1 MLGDVLSLS
10 QTLLLIRNSTWN
22 NSYFTVIHVQTG
34 SQDRVILFVQTTII
48 TIREMDFSLPCL
60 HCSNLV
66 NCRMPPCVYHI
77 SDKYL
82 AHIFY
87 TLKSEHITR
96 SVSYQVL
103 QFLSTNST
111 VLFSCNVEVDW
122 KFKLLMATNGHIH
135 YGSKPSCA

>member
-1 MLGDVLSLS
+1 MLGDVFSLS

-22 NSYFTVIHVQTG
+22 SYFTVIHMYT
-34 SQDRVILFVQTTII
+34 DRIGLSCSFKLTTII

-66 NCRMPPCVYHI
+66 NCRMPPFVCHI
-77 SDKYL
+77 PDKYP

-87 TLKSEHITR
+87 TLKSEHIT
-96 SVSYQVL
+96 
-103 QFLSTNST
+103 QFLTKFFRSTNST